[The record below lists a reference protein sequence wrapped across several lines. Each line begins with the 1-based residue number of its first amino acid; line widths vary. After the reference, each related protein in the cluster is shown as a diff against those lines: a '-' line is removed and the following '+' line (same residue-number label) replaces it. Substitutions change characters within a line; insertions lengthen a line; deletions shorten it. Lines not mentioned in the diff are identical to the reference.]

1 MSPQLVYT
9 VFETEAGWMAVLA
22 SDRGLLLTS
31 LPRAEVEE
39 AFLEL
44 RDDASR
50 ATRDDAGLG
59 DLAERFRRY
68 FRGEAPPFPEQLD
81 PSSGTP
87 FQRRVWEAAQR
98 IPYGET
104 RSYGW
109 IAEEIGKPR
118 AARAVGPAIGSN
130 PLGIIIPCHRVIAGD
145 GTLGGFGGG
154 LPLKQRLLDMERA
167 GRDRRD

>member
-1 MSPQLVYT
+1 MSSQLTYT
-9 VFETEAGWMAVLA
+9 VFETEAGWMAILA
-22 SDRGLLLTS
+22 SERGLLRTS
-31 LPRAEVEE
+31 LPRPTVEE
-39 AFLEL
+39 VLLEL
-44 RDDASR
+44 GDDASR

-68 FRGEAPPFPEQLD
+68 FRGVAPPFPEQLD
-81 PSSGTP
+81 PSCGTA
-87 FQRRVWEAAQR
+87 FQREVWETAQR

-109 IAEEIGKPR
+109 IAEEIGRPR
-118 AARAVGPAIGSN
+118 AARAVGQAIGSN

-167 GRDRRD
+167 GRNRQN